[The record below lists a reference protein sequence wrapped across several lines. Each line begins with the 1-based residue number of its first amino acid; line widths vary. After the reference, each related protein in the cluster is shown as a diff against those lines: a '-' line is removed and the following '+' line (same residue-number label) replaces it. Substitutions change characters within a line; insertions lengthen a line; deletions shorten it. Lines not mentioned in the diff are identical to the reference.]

1 MLTYSLLLLAATPVA
16 AADAMP
22 ASAPV
27 AEMNQ
32 DAAANT
38 SATQKNAAIE
48 SKAGGQDAVAAP
60 AAARKKS
67 KMLTI
72 LGVIGTV
79 LGASVGI

>member
-48 SKAGGQDAVAAP
+48 SKAGGQDAVAPRPRP
-60 AAARKKS
+60 ARRARC
-67 KMLTI
+67 
-72 LGVIGTV
+72 
-79 LGASVGI
+79 

>member
-1 MLTYSLLLLAATPVA
+1 MEAVKEIYYAYLQSAASRRHSGRR
-16 AADAMP
+16 ADAMP

-48 SKAGGQDAVAAP
+48 SKAGGQDAVAPRPRP
-60 AAARKKS
+60 ARRARC
-67 KMLTI
+67 
-72 LGVIGTV
+72 
-79 LGASVGI
+79 